1 MYSRSLLCLLAA
13 SLCASPVL
21 ADTVWMKNGDRLS
34 GKIKV
39 FDGGKLLLETPYGG
53 SIALD

>member
-1 MYSRSLLCLLAA
+1 MYSRSLLCLLAV
-13 SLCASPVL
+13 SLCASPVF

-39 FDGGKLLLETPYGG
+39 FDGGKLLLKTP
-53 SIALD
+53 

>member
-1 MYSRSLLCLLAA
+1 MYSRSLLCLLAV
-13 SLCASPVL
+13 SLCASPVF

-39 FDGGKLLLETPYGG
+39 FDGGKLLLETPMAVP
-53 SIALD
+53 SP